1 MKKYEFQPEIS
12 ELMKRSC
19 IPFAV
24 YQFVDK
30 RVCTILLSDGFLK
43 LFGLDDY
50 DGAVELM
57 DTNMYRDAHPE
68 DVSRIA
74 DAAYRFAVKDE
85 PYDVIYRSRSRR
97 PQEEEYHVFHAIG
110 QHINAPDG
118 TRLAVV
124 WYTDESAYI
133 PQNEKLD
140 TELAAF
146 LSKAV
151 NKEKIL
157 RDNYYD
163 MLTGLPN
170 MWYFFELA
178 EAGREKMIGHG
189 EQPAFLF
196 FDLSGMKG
204 YNRKYGYRG
213 GNQLIVSVAK
223 LLIKYFSAENCG
235 RFGADHFSVY
245 TNNYR
250 LEQRLKQLFKENETL
265 NNGRSLPLRVGIYL
279 DHFDQI
285 DISTACDRAK
295 MACDVNRKTYI
306 SVYEFFDETLLNI
319 SVNRSF
325 ILENLDTALRENWI
339 KVFYQPIV
347 RMTNGKVC
355 DEEALA
361 RWVDPVRGFLS
372 PAEFIPI
379 LEDARLIYKLD
390 LYMVDQILEH
400 MQQKAQSGITA
411 VPVSVNL
418 SRSDFDVCDIVEE
431 IRRRVDR
438 AGVKRN
444 MLNIEI
450 TESVIGRDYDYMKVQ
465 VERFQELGFRVWMD
479 DFGTGYSALDV
490 LQKFDFDVIKFD
502 MTFIQQYY
510 TSKKSQIILTELM
523 QMVVK
528 LGIDTVAEGVETED
542 HIRFL
547 RAIGCDKIQGFF
559 YSKPVPLDVILE
571 WYRKELAIEL
581 ENLQE
586 SDYYTQV
593 GTINLND
600 PELLDH
606 SEAENS
612 QVYLNRV
619 PMCIMEREGD
629 KLTVI
634 RSNQAYDRFLNRCF
648 GVELPVQNIR
658 DIVVTASDSKSFM
671 KAVKEC
677 IRSGEWV
684 KAEETLPAG
693 GTVQSLMRRITEN
706 PVTGAEAI
714 LVIVTAV
721 LF

>member
-1 MKKYEFQPEIS
+1 MKKYVFQPET
-12 ELMKRSC
+12 ELLMRGSS
-19 IPFAV
+19 IPFAI
-24 YQFVDK
+24 YQFIDK
-30 RVCTILLSDGFLK
+30 RVCTILLSNGFCE
-43 LFGLDDY
+43 LFDLPDY
-50 DGAVELM
+50 EEACALM
-57 DTNMYRDAHPE
+57 DNDMYRDTHPE
-68 DVSRIA
+68 DISRIA
-74 DAAYRFAVKDE
+74 DAAFRFAEQDE
-85 PYDVIYRSRSRR
+85 PYDVIYRSHSPR
-97 PQEEEYHVFHAIG
+97 QTEDHVIHAIG
-110 QHINAPDG
+110 RHFHTQNG
-118 TRLAVV
+118 ERLAVV
-124 WYTDESAYI
+124 WYTDESTYLPPDEGYSDGIEHFMSDA
-133 PQNEKLD
+133 LR
-140 TELAAF
+140 
-146 LSKAV
+146 
-151 NKEKIL
+151 KEKML
-157 RDNYYD
+157 RNSYYD

-178 EAGREKMIGHG
+178 EAGRKSMFERG
-189 EQPAFLF
+189 EQPVLLF
-196 FDLSGMKG
+196 IDLSGMKG
-204 YNRKYGYRG
+204 YNRKYGYKG
-213 GNQLIVSVAK
+213 GNQLIISVAK
-223 LLIKYFSAENCG
+223 LLVKYFTAENCG
-235 RFGADHFSVY
+235 RFGADHFVVY
-245 TNNYR
+245 TNHFH
-250 LEQRLKQLFKENETL
+250 LEKRLKQLFKENEQL
-265 NNGRSLPLRVGIYL
+265 NGGKSLPLRVGIYL

-339 KVFYQPIV
+339 KVFYQPII

-400 MQQKAQSGITA
+400 MKQKEEKGITA

-431 IRRRVDR
+431 IRKRVDR
-438 AGVKRN
+438 AGIRRN

-450 TESVIGRDYDYMKVQ
+450 TESVIGKDYDYMKVQ

-490 LQKFDFDVIKFD
+490 LQKFDFDLIKFD

-547 RAIGCDKIQGFF
+547 RGIGCDKIQGFF
-559 YSKPVPLDVILE
+559 YSKPVPLDVIME

-586 SDYYTQV
+586 SDYYTTV

-600 PELLDH
+600 PTLLDH
-606 SEAENS
+606 SDEEEEHL
-612 QVYLNRV
+612 YLNRI
-619 PMCIMEREGD
+619 PMGIVELKDG
-629 KLTVI
+629 KVTII
-634 RSNQAYDRFLNRCF
+634 RSNHAYDSFLNRCF
-648 GVELPVQNIR
+648 QIELPIQNIR
-658 DIVVTASDSKSFM
+658 EVQLPNVNEAAFIQTMKTA
-671 KAVKEC
+671 VE
-677 IRSGEWV
+677 SGDWV
-684 KAEETLPAG
+684 KYEETLPNRMK
-693 GTVQSLMRRITEN
+693 VQSLLRRITVN
-706 PVTGAEAI
+706 PVTGAEAL
-714 LVIVTAV
+714 LVVVTSV
-721 LF
+721 SL

>member
-1 MKKYEFQPEIS
+1 MKKYEFQPDAMK
-12 ELMKRSC
+12 LMQESC

-24 YQFVDK
+24 YQFLEK
-30 RVCTILLSDGFLK
+30 RVYTLVLSKGFLE
-43 LFGLDDY
+43 LFGLDSYED
-50 DGAVELM
+50 AVDLM
-57 DTNMYRDAHPE
+57 DNNMYRDAHPD

-74 DAAYRFAVKDE
+74 DAAVRFAETDE
-85 PYDVIYRSRSRR
+85 SYDVIYRNRNPKQSDYR
-97 PQEEEYHVFHAIG
+97 VLHAIG
-110 QHINAPDG
+110 KHFLTENG
-118 TRLAVV
+118 NCLAVV
-124 WYTDESAYI
+124 WYTDESTYL
-133 PQNEKLD
+133 PQDEMLPADISGLMSQALNM
-140 TELAAF
+140 
-146 LSKAV
+146 
-151 NKEKIL
+151 EKIR

-178 EAGREKMIGHG
+178 QAGRERMEEHG

-204 YNRKYGYRG
+204 YNRKFGYKG
-213 GNQLIVSVAK
+213 GNQLILAVSR
-223 LLIKYFSAENCG
+223 LLIKFFSADNCG
-235 RFGADHFSVY
+235 RFGADHFAVY

-250 LEQRLKQLFKENETL
+250 LEQRLAQLFKENETL
-265 NNGRSLPLRVGIYL
+265 NNGRSLPLRVGVYL

-306 SVYEFFDETLLNI
+306 SVYEYFDETLLNI

-325 ILENLDTALRENWI
+325 ILENLETALRENWI

-379 LEDARLIYKLD
+379 LEDAHLIYKLD

-400 MQQKAQSGITA
+400 MQQKAASGITA

-465 VERFQELGFRVWMD
+465 IERFQELGFRVWMD

-586 SDYYTQV
+586 SDYYTKV
-593 GTINLND
+593 STLNLND

-606 SEAENS
+606 SGSEHS
-612 QVYLNRV
+612 QMYLNRI
-619 PMCIMEREGD
+619 PMCIMERDKD
-629 KLTVI
+629 KLTTI
-634 RSNQAYDRFLNRCF
+634 RSNQAYDHFLNRCF

-658 DIVVTASDSKSFM
+658 DIVVTAAESPVFM
-671 KAVKEC
+671 KAVEEC
-677 IRSGEWV
+677 AKSGEWV
-684 KAEETLPAG
+684 KAEEELAG
-693 GTVQSLMRRITEN
+693 GGKIQSLMRRITEN